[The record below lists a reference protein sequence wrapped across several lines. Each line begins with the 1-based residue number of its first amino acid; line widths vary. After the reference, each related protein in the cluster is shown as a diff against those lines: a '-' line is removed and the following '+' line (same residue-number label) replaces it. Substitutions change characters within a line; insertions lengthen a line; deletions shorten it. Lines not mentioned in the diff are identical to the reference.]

1 MAIEMPNRVVQI
13 AARVSPGTPNQQA
26 DLFVPSS
33 AAVLNANIRYQG
45 YAGSLRAWSVI
56 SSISETFTPANDPR
70 DSPLQR
76 QNKLQQFRASP
87 KKGLSVG
94 LVDPGGTFYECFI
107 ADLYSVRPG
116 FLMGLNEYFSG
127 LELFGIQAGWKLR
140 CKVIDRGWGLL
151 EGDDYVV
158 ISGFVEERASFLQ
171 DESLN
176 VYNFI

>member
-13 AARVSPGTPNQQA
+13 ATRISIAAPNQQA
-26 DLFVPSS
+26 DLFSPSS
-33 AAVLNANIRYQG
+33 ATVLSTNIRYQG
-45 YAGSLRAWSVI
+45 YAGSLRAWAAI
-56 SSISETFTPANDPR
+56 SSIPETFAPANDPR
-70 DSPLQR
+70 DSPLAR

-140 CKVIDRGWGLL
+140 AKIVDRGWGLL
-151 EGDDYVV
+151 EGSDYVV
-158 ISGFVEERASFLQ
+158 ISGFVEERSSFLQ
-171 DESLN
+171 DENLTI
-176 VYNFI
+176 YNFI